1 MSIPSK
7 YQVLVVDDDP
17 TVRESFAMLLQ
28 SGGYDV
34 QVAEDGFS
42 ALLQLRKLLPDV
54 IISDLNMPRMSGFE
68 FLSVVR
74 RRFPEISTV
83 AMTGA
88 CDGDDLPPG
97 AIADAFYPKG
107 GNVTKLFR
115 ILENLFGTSGR
126 RSHHRELG
134 PAWIPRNG
142 NTSRGLPCVVVTC
155 AECLRT
161 FEVTVAE
168 ELAGEVVQ
176 VRCHF
181 CPTINEYIIEP
192 SISGG
197 RKMSA

>member
-74 RRFPEISTV
+74 RRFPEIST
-83 AMTGA
+83 
-88 CDGDDLPPG
+88 
-97 AIADAFYPKG
+97 
-107 GNVTKLFR
+107 
-115 ILENLFGTSGR
+115 GR
-126 RSHHRELG
+126 HDRS
-134 PAWIPRNG
+134 
-142 NTSRGLPCVVVTC
+142 
-155 AECLRT
+155 LRW
-161 FEVTVAE
+161 
-168 ELAGEVVQ
+168 
-176 VRCHF
+176 R
-181 CPTINEYIIEP
+181 
-192 SISGG
+192 
-197 RKMSA
+197 